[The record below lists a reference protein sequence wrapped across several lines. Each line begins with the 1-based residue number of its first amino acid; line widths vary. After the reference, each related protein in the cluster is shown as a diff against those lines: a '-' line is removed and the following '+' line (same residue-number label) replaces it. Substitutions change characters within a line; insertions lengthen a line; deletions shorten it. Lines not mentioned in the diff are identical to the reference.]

1 MSLHNH
7 NFADAGGRKKKSKK
21 EELGMSWKE
30 TAQLIAEDAW
40 EQFKDNEEA
49 AIEFIEE
56 SVDGCAEVIYTAKAY
71 DVVCSAAS
79 CDYETFEI
87 ADNELRDTGGDRIYD
102 GETVDDI
109 ITRLA
114 YWIIHTEA
122 MDHYWKLVKEHE
134 EKEEDNEEAIY
145 DA

>member
-1 MSLHNH
+1 MSKL
-7 NFADAGGRKKKSKK
+7 
-21 EELGMSWKE
+21 EWKE
-30 TAQLIAEDAW
+30 TAKMVAEEAW
-40 EQFKDNEEA
+40 EEYKDNEEA

-56 SVDGCAEVIYTAKAY
+56 SIGGCAEVIYTAEAY
-71 DVVCSAAS
+71 EVVCSAAS

-114 YWIIHTEA
+114 YWIIHTET
-122 MDHYWKLVKEHE
+122 MDCYYRLVKEYGE
-134 EKEEDNEEAIY
+134 EEEEEEEDEEEVII
-145 DA
+145 DDK

>member
-1 MSLHNH
+1 
-7 NFADAGGRKKKSKK
+7 
-21 EELGMSWKE
+21 MSWEE
-30 TAQLIAEDAW
+30 TARQIAEEAW
-40 EQFKDNEEA
+40 EEYKDNEEA

-56 SVDGCAEVIYTAKAY
+56 SVDGCSEVIYTAEAY
-71 DVVCSAAS
+71 EVVCSARS
-79 CDYETFEI
+79 YYYETFDM
-87 ADNELRDTGGDRIYD
+87 ANDELRDTGGDRIYD
-102 GETVDDI
+102 GETIDDI

-134 EKEEDNEEAIY
+134 EEGEEAIY